1 MLALGEAA
9 AASPVRMGL
18 SVERIIDETELVSL
32 SRQGELD
39 AFNVL
44 VEQHQRGLYN
54 MCLRMLGSPQ
64 AAEDAAQ
71 DAFIG
76 AYRSLRSFRGGSF
89 RAWLYR
95 IGANACYDELR
106 RRRARPSVSL
116 DAPRG
121 EDDQPLDLPDR
132 GPTPAERAETAELG
146 RALQEALD
154 ALPPDQRLVVVLC
167 DVQGMDYAE
176 IAQVAGVSLGT
187 VKSRIARAR
196 SRLRLLLRARAELLP
211 SRIRQTSEDQ

>member
-1 MLALGEAA
+1 
-9 AASPVRMGL
+9 MGL
-18 SVERIIDETELVSL
+18 SVEKIIDETELAAL
-32 SRQGELD
+32 SRRGGLD

-44 VEQHQRGLYN
+44 VERHERGLYN
-54 MCLRMLGSPQ
+54 LCLRMLGSPQ

-71 DAFIG
+71 DAFIA
-76 AYRSLRSFRGGSF
+76 AYRSLGAFRGGSF

-121 EDDQPLDLPDR
+121 DAAQPLDFPDR
-132 GPTPAERAETAELG
+132 GSSPAERAEAAELG
-146 RALQEALD
+146 RVLQEALD
-154 ALPPDQRLVVVLC
+154 ALPPDQRLAVVLC
-167 DVQGMDYAE
+167 DVQGLDYAE
-176 IAQVAGVSLGT
+176 IARVADVSLGT

-196 SRLRLLLRARAELLP
+196 SRLRVLLLAQAELLP